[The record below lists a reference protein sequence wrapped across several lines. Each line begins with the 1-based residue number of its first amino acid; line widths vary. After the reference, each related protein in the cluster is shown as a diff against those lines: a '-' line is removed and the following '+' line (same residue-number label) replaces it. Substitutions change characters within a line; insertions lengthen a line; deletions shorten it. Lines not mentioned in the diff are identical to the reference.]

1 MNYFND
7 LLSIPRGMQSL
18 ETDAQQLWR
27 CWCFRR
33 WMSANKTYEVN
44 ENTAVARGVSLSL
57 LLLLLFC
64 CWATTRTE
72 NVVLLIEKAYNATQY
87 FKRQNTIFLVVRYKL
102 VKNWYVRLG
111 VVSYTRGRERHM
123 TWPLCSAS
131 VMGTVK
137 MSRFKGATIGVGH
150 RTLLKFVSG
159 FYFLFFILNG
169 CGQIQSNRK

>member
-1 MNYFND
+1 
-7 LLSIPRGMQSL
+7 MQSV
-18 ETDAQQLWR
+18 ETDAQQLRR

-44 ENTAVARGVSLSL
+44 ENTAVARGISLSL

-72 NVVLLIEKAYNATQY
+72 KVVLPIEKAYNATQY
-87 FKRQNTIFLVVRYKL
+87 FKWQNTIVLVVGYKL
-102 VKNWYVRLG
+102 VKNWYVRLY
-111 VVSYTRGRERHM
+111 VSYTRGRERHI

-137 MSRFKGATIGVGH
+137 MSRFKGATISDGH
-150 RTLLKFVSG
+150 RTLLKFVSV
-159 FYFLFFILNG
+159 FFLF
-169 CGQIQSNRK
+169 